1 MADGNLIT
9 PEDLD
14 LQVSTKPLS
23 LKEAKEQ
30 TELKMITEALE
41 RNRGNVSKS
50 AIELGI
56 TRPTLHDLM
65 KKYNL
70 SKQDFKG

>member
-1 MADGNLIT
+1 MAEGNLIT

-14 LQVSTKPLS
+14 LQVNTKPLS

-50 AIELGI
+50 AKELEI

-70 SKQDFKG
+70 SKQDFK